1 MVSTISANAMS
12 EEHPKDRIIEAAR
25 NTFLAKGFS
34 KVTMDELVQQLGISK
49 KTMYQ
54 HFHSK
59 DELLDAA
66 VEWQMLEVSSNIRTI
81 TQSSDDFVT
90 KLYSMWQYIG
100 HFVCHISSQFR
111 DDIRRFRP
119 DIWKRIEEMRRKMI
133 LGNFSK
139 MIDEGIRLGLVRDD
153 LSKDAM
159 VLMYLS
165 AIQGV
170 VNPETLAQYPFSI
183 EDAFRTIMRIYL
195 DGILTESARK
205 HFHMKI
211 SNH

>member
-1 MVSTISANAMS
+1 MS
-12 EEHPKDRIIEAAR
+12 EEHTKERIIEAAR
-25 NTFLAKGFS
+25 DTFLAKGFS

-54 HFHSK
+54 HFRSK

-66 VEWQMLEVSSNIRTI
+66 VEWQMMEVGSNIRGI

-90 KLYSMWQYIG
+90 KLYNLWKFIG
-100 HFVCHISSQFR
+100 QFMCHVSSQFR

-139 MIDEGIRLGLVRDD
+139 MIDEGIRLGLVRNDV
-153 LSKDAM
+153 SKDAM

-165 AIQGV
+165 AVQGV

-205 HFHMKI
+205 HFHTKI
-211 SNH
+211 SNQ